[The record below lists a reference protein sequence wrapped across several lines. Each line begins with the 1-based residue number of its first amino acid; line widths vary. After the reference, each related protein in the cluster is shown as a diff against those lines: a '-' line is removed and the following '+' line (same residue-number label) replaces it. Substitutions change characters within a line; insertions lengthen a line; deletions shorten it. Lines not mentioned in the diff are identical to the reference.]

1 MCEHCTTEGNPAWDD
16 TTAPEG
22 GKSDPI
28 KNVGEKIPDGAKFF
42 VEKNGTKVPGLAGD
56 VKDFATK
63 DGKIYF
69 DPATGD
75 ITLDTKE
82 YKYGDTIKVTVTDKD
97 GNKLDD
103 VTITIGMSDDHLG
116 ICIGASA
123 ASAIPL
129 LLLFP
134 VALGLAGNNPQ
145 VKQIADGFAKQVEDI
160 NTGIQKTLGV
170 YNPELALAFKQN
182 VAPHMQNLALAAAF
196 IASLG
201 LLAGVAATQC
211 APGGDQLSSNLS
223 SDKDMTNTTK
233 TTPNENSGK

>member
-170 YNPELALAFKQN
+170 YNPELALAFK
-182 VAPHMQNLALAAAF
+182 
-196 IASLG
+196 
-201 LLAGVAATQC
+201 
-211 APGGDQLSSNLS
+211 
-223 SDKDMTNTTK
+223 
-233 TTPNENSGK
+233 